1 MKKTQP
7 THTVFSMDSLY
18 DGVVKQAE
26 RYGDKERYIYNDKV
40 TKTEA
45 VVTYRDML
53 DHVNYISSGLTA
65 LGLKEPTCVV
75 SGESHPDYAAAYI
88 ATVSAGGI
96 IVPLDKDISAEQFA
110 GFVKLCE
117 TNVVFYTS
125 SIHHKVY
132 GVKDELPDVKYFI
145 CFDYAGDDFPQ
156 DERFMRFAD
165 FFELGKKAYEN
176 GVKSYTLTL
185 VK

>member
-75 SGESHPDYAAAYI
+75 SRSCFFPCR
-88 ATVSAGGI
+88 GI
-96 IVPLDKDISAEQFA
+96 Q
-110 GFVKLCE
+110 
-117 TNVVFYTS
+117 
-125 SIHHKVY
+125 
-132 GVKDELPDVKYFI
+132 
-145 CFDYAGDDFPQ
+145 
-156 DERFMRFAD
+156 
-165 FFELGKKAYEN
+165 
-176 GVKSYTLTL
+176 
-185 VK
+185 

>member
-110 GFVKLCE
+110 GFVKSAKR
-117 TNVVFYTS
+117 TS
-125 SIHHKVY
+125 FSIRHPY
-132 GVKDELPDVKYFI
+132 I
-145 CFDYAGDDFPQ
+145 T
-156 DERFMRFAD
+156 RFMA
-165 FFELGKKAYEN
+165 
-176 GVKSYTLTL
+176 
-185 VK
+185 